1 MRLAALVLA
10 AGASRRAGGINKL
23 LACDR
28 TGTPMIVRT
37 VTAALGSRATDVIVV
52 LGHDGAGLADALS
65 AADLRPDARLRL
77 VEAEDHAQGLS
88 ASLRRGITAADSRG
102 ADGALVCLGD
112 MPLVRPT
119 TLDRLMA
126 EFDREPDLVAWVPT
140 AGGRRGNPVLW
151 HSRLFAALL
160 GLSGDAGGR
169 LLLKQH
175 ASRVREV
182 PVEDPGVL
190 EDFDTPE
197 RLEAYGVSSAAPA

>member
-28 TGTPMIVRT
+28 TGTAMIVRT
-37 VTAALGSRATDVIVV
+37 VTAVLDSRATEVIVV
-52 LGHDGAGLADALS
+52 IGHDAAPLADALS
-65 AADLRPDARLRL
+65 AADLHPHARLRV
-77 VEAEDHAQGLS
+77 VEADDHARGLS
-88 ASLRRGITAADSRG
+88 ASLRCGIAAAVGCG

-112 MPLVRPT
+112 MPLVRPA
-119 TLDRLMA
+119 TLDRLMT
-126 EFDREPDLVAWVPT
+126 EFGREPGRIAWVPT

-151 HSRLFAALL
+151 HSHLFAALL
-160 GLSGDAGGR
+160 ELSGDAGGR

-175 ASRVREV
+175 APRVREV

-197 RLEAYGVSSAAPA
+197 RLEVYAMSSAAPA